1 MDDGVISERRQ
12 YADSNEPKDSA
23 TVQANTGGFK
33 AQLSRNTKPKKNPPG
48 VKHAVIMKV
57 KELTINVWAATGD

>member
-33 AQLSRNTKPKKNPPG
+33 AQLQETPNQKKCPG
-48 VKHAVIMKV
+48 EKHAVIMKV